1 MTFAVSSQ
9 RPATAGGTTRTLSV
23 DSVVTLPALTD
34 APFSWLAVEL
44 VQPRRRQ
51 GTQGRPAALLGA
63 RHTSIIEQSAHQ
75 QTRGKTY
82 ITCQREA
89 SNRRP
94 TPSGR
99 FITQPYPAPFT
110 VSTPTMTTSALNLH
124 SLAQLLAQTH
134 PTWVVARRSCSY
146 AGRCRRCRGLYR
158 P

>member
-82 ITCQREA
+82 ITCQREHPIDALHHLTA
-89 SNRRP
+89 SSHSP
-94 TPSGR
+94 TPLHV
-99 FITQPYPAPFT
+99 QL
-110 VSTPTMTTSALNLH
+110 AL
-124 SLAQLLAQTH
+124 
-134 PTWVVARRSCSY
+134 RR
-146 AGRCRRCRGLYR
+146 
-158 P
+158 